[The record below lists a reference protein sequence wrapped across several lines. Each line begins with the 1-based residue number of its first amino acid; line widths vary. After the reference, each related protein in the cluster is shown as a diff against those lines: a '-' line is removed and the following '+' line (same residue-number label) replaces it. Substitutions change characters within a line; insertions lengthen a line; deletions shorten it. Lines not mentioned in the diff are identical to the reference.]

1 MKLNRT
7 ERLDSYLLIIFYDI
21 WDMFIE
27 NWDLSDNSG
36 GILVVFEKLLKSKSD
51 VSLYNVSQINQ
62 V

>member
-1 MKLNRT
+1 
-7 ERLDSYLLIIFYDI
+7 
-21 WDMFIE
+21 MFIE
-27 NWDLSDNSG
+27 NWDISDNSG